1 MSEDRDWMYSGWD
14 IEGNYTDEWMDKTTT
29 FLDCAFLLSKI
40 AQCPCRRCQ
49 NTRCLEDKTTI
60 AIHMCKNGFVPG
72 YENDVWKFHSESGTR
87 VLAEDQQNYDMM
99 DVMLEAIQAEVTEDP
114 PTTEVQAFFKLL
126 KASEDP
132 LHEHTEVTLLA
143 FITWL
148 MAIKSKYFL
157 SNNCYIDLM
166 KLISDILFKPHKVSK
181 DMYQSK
187 KLMSTLGLKYEK
199 IDVC

>member
-1 MSEDRDWMYSGWD
+1 
-14 IEGNYTDEWMDKTTT
+14 
-29 FLDCAFLLSKI
+29 
-40 AQCPCRRCQ
+40 
-49 NTRCLEDKTTI
+49 LEDKTTI

-87 VLAEDQQNYDMM
+87 VIAEDEQNYDMM
-99 DVMLEAIQAEVTEDP
+99 DVMLEAIQAEVTENP

-166 KLISDILFKPHKVSK
+166 KLISDILFKPHKVPK

>member
-29 FLDCAFLLSKI
+29 FLDCTFLLSKI

-87 VLAEDQQNYDMM
+87 VIAEDEQNYDMM